1 MADSEALVARQIRLT
16 VGEWEQVDRMAAVR
30 NTTRALL
37 LRSMA
42 QRFIRWEA
50 EHPAGVGRT
59 PRIVPASGKSLVR
72 DTVTPRWKPGAPR

>member
-16 VGEWEQVDRMAAVR
+16 VAEWAMVDRMAAVR

-50 EHPAGVGRT
+50 EHPAGAARA
-59 PRIVPASGKSLVR
+59 PRIVPPAGQSLAR
-72 DTVTPRWKPGAPR
+72 DTVTPRWKPGAPS